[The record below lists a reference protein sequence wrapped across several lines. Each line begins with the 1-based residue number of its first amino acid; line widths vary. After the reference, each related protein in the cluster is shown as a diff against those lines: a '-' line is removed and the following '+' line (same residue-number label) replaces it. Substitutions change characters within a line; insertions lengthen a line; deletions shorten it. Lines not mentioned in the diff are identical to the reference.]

1 MLEPNWLAQAERER
15 QTRASRQASLRRER
29 QDERYAAHPRLKE
42 LEDALRAAR
51 VSAIADGLS
60 MSVDENNR
68 APDQTEALA
77 AERAEYMK
85 QAGLEPLEPEA
96 YCELCGDTGSRGGGP
111 CECVKALYAP
121 IQRAALSREI
131 DLETQNFARF
141 DIGRFQD
148 ECSEGGQFAPRDLM
162 MEARDTAREYCDA
175 FGKHR
180 RNLLISGG
188 VGTGKTFLSGCVLNS
203 ATERAFWSEYVT
215 AIRFLQWAEAEQFG
229 RVFPD
234 ERGFRRFA
242 RCDLLV
248 LDDLGTEYLS
258 PFAQTAYY
266 DLINTRLQQR
276 RCTVI
281 TTNLTG
287 EGLEERY
294 LPQTASR
301 LRGEYELLYLMG
313 DDLRGSAR

>member
-1 MLEPNWLAQAERER
+1 MLEPHWLTQAERER
-15 QTRASRQASLRRER
+15 QTQSSRRAAVFRER
-29 QDERYAAHPRLKE
+29 LEERYAAHPRLKE
-42 LEDALRAAR
+42 IEDALRLAR
-51 VSAIADGLS
+51 VSAITDGFLS
-60 MSVDENNR
+60 GE
-68 APDQTEALA
+68 AQTSGDNDKLA
-77 AERAEYMK
+77 AERAAYLQK
-85 QAGLEPLEPEA
+85 AGLEPLEQEA
-96 YCELCGDTGSRGGGP
+96 YCALCADTGHAGNTP
-111 CECVKALYAP
+111 CDCVKTFYIPL
-121 IQRAALSREI
+121 QRAALSREI
-131 DLETQNFARF
+131 DLEAQNFQRF
-141 DIGRFQD
+141 EIGRFQD
-148 ECSEGGQFAPRDLM
+148 ERPESGQYTPRDLM
-162 MEARDTAREYCDA
+162 TEARDIAKEYCDA
-175 FGKHR
+175 FGTHR

-188 VGTGKTFLSGCVLNS
+188 VGTGKTFLSACVLR
-203 ATERAFWSEYVT
+203 AVTDRAFWAEYVT

-229 RVFPD
+229 RVYPD

-301 LRGEYELLYLMG
+301 LKGEYELLYLMG
-313 DDLRGSAR
+313 EDLRRADT